1 VAAAMG
7 LMAAPAAE
15 VVGRV
20 MEVGS
25 RVEQAVVMGSRV
37 QPAGVNT
44 PVAVAVAEEA
54 MDMLVWVVMDTV
66 VATVDIMVAAAA
78 AAMEVVVVAMA
89 AIVVGEVVRNIA
101 LVEGFLVC
109 KLLVEEKETKALVF
123 GQKGC
128 QGK

>member
-1 VAAAMG
+1 MG

-78 AAMEVVVVAMA
+78 AMEVVVVAMA